1 MAAEN
6 DVHSEIEVLQSIY
19 LDELKVTQRKKGGW
33 EVSLVLYPSTAEDVL
48 SQFVR
53 LTLTL
58 TLAPQYPYIPPV
70 ISIHN
75 PRGLSD
81 DKLLSV
87 QRCLQMEAE
96 SCPGA
101 PVLYQVIE
109 KAKEILTESNIPHG
123 NCVICLYGFK
133 DGEAFTKTSC
143 YHYFHSHCLGR
154 YVSHSEMELRERER
168 EIEEDKSRGRM
179 DGEELAVVCPVCREP
194 LACDVDALL
203 SSPAPVS
210 PETAGAVVG
219 ADFRQKWVELKR
231 IWERQR
237 QRGGIIDPEVE
248 SNRFLIHIN
257 EGPSETCDP
266 TSGTS
271 DLPPTPLE
279 TPAPISQPS
288 IPQPSI
294 PQYPGHGSRRCHYGR
309 RGRGHNKGG
318 RRGRGGQVHAGIPEA
333 MPDFTKL
340 SLASE
345 KHNHVRGDTMVLNGT
360 YVDTGSCGD
369 PEEQE
374 VKTTNEG
381 KLVAIKGPES
391 TEAGNSKVCLTSDP
405 VLQPT
410 ESTTEDVKAHRQT
423 APTERPRGRSY
434 WQHGRRQRPHHQGQ
448 PLGQWQDRNFREG
461 EPRDPTRG
469 PHHHRGY
476 RGRGRG
482 SGSHQSH
489 GSSGGGAGGG
499 GPHRGAPRDSHQ
511 EENGD
516 RTGDN
521 CALTKVKG
529 RNTHTERCSSL
540 LTFYQTCIQ

>member
-1 MAAEN
+1 
-6 DVHSEIEVLQSIY
+6 
-19 LDELKVTQRKKGGW
+19 
-33 EVSLVLYPSTAEDVL
+33 
-48 SQFVR
+48 
-53 LTLTL
+53 
-58 TLAPQYPYIPPV
+58 
-70 ISIHN
+70 
-75 PRGLSD
+75 
-81 DKLLSV
+81 
-87 QRCLQMEAE
+87 MEAE
-96 SCPGA
+96 SFPGA

-154 YVSHSEMELRERER
+154 YVSHSEMELREREK
-168 EIEEDKSRGRM
+168 EIEEDKSRGRT

-203 SSPAPVS
+203 SSPAPAS
-210 PETAGAVVG
+210 PEMAGAVVG

-231 IWERQR
+231 IWERQH

-257 EGPSETCDP
+257 EGPSETSDP

-271 DLPPTPLE
+271 DLPPSPLE
-279 TPAPISQPS
+279 PPAPIPQHNLHQP
-288 IPQPSI
+288 PHA
-294 PQYPGHGSRRCHYGR
+294 PGHGGRRGNYGR

-318 RRGRGGQVHAGIPEA
+318 RRGRGGQVHAGTPEA

-345 KHNHVRGDTMVLNGT
+345 KLNHVRGDTMVLNGT

-369 PEEQE
+369 DPKEQE
-374 VKTTNEG
+374 VKPTDEG
-381 KLVAIKGPES
+381 KPVAVKCQES
-391 TEAGNSKVCLTSDP
+391 TEAGNSSACLASDQAP
-405 VLQPT
+405 QPT
-410 ESTTEDVKAHRQT
+410 EPTAEDVKAHRQP
-423 APTERPRGRSY
+423 ASTERPRGRGYGY

-448 PLGQWQDRNFREG
+448 PLGPHHQGQPHGQWQDRNFREG
-461 EPRDPTRG
+461 EPRDPARG

-476 RGRGRG
+476 RGYRGSRGRG
-482 SGSHQSH
+482 SAGHQSH
-489 GSSGGGAGGG
+489 GSGG

-511 EENGD
+511 RRVE
-516 RTGDN
+516 TGPETTV
-521 CALTKVKG
+521 L
-529 RNTHTERCSSL
+529 
-540 LTFYQTCIQ
+540 

>member
-360 YVDTGSCGD
+360 YVDTVTQYYNPRSPLQRTSRPTGRRRRQKGHAGAATGSMAGGNAHITRGNRSASGRTGTS
-369 PEEQE
+369 EKENRE
-374 VKTTNEG
+374 TLREARTITGATGAEAGAVAATRATVVVVVV
-381 KLVAIKGPES
+381 LVVVGLTAVPHVTRTKRRMETGPE
-391 TEAGNSKVCLTSDP
+391 TT
-405 VLQPT
+405 VL
-410 ESTTEDVKAHRQT
+410 
-423 APTERPRGRSY
+423 
-434 WQHGRRQRPHHQGQ
+434 
-448 PLGQWQDRNFREG
+448 
-461 EPRDPTRG
+461 
-469 PHHHRGY
+469 
-476 RGRGRG
+476 
-482 SGSHQSH
+482 
-489 GSSGGGAGGG
+489 
-499 GPHRGAPRDSHQ
+499 
-511 EENGD
+511 
-516 RTGDN
+516 
-521 CALTKVKG
+521 
-529 RNTHTERCSSL
+529 
-540 LTFYQTCIQ
+540 